1 MSSADRP
8 GGSSPVTEPVE
19 LLAAQLRGL
28 ALWHA
33 ARRAGEQ
40 PTHSGRWIREDRL
53 DARRRLD
60 ARQREHQ
67 AIIGRLDL
75 GLHEAPEPMRSQ
87 VPSRAV
93 VAHRHAWTRDKLS
106 AELSHRGIEVL
117 CAVDNGA
124 DAVGVCVVEQ
134 PDLLIVDELLAMRTG
149 CEVAVDVRR
158 FCSNTLIAG
167 YVEHETA
174 IGGLLDAGAS
184 TVYTRRTPPADA
196 VEQFATLLKA

>member
-1 MSSADRP
+1 M
-8 GGSSPVTEPVE
+8 
-19 LLAAQLRGL
+19 LAAQLRGL

-33 ARRAGEQ
+33 ARRAGQQ
-40 PTHSGRWIREDRL
+40 PTRSGRWIREDRL

-67 AIIGRLDL
+67 AIMCRLDL
-75 GLHEAPEPMRSQ
+75 ALREAPEPMSSA

-106 AELSHRGIEVL
+106 AELSKRGIDVL

-134 PDLLIVDELLAMRTG
+134 PSLLVVDELLAMRTG

-158 FCSNTLIAG
+158 FCSNTFVAG
-167 YVEHETA
+167 YVENEAA

-184 TVYTRRTPPADA
+184 TVYTRRTPPAVA
-196 VEQFATLLKA
+196 VEQFAALLMA